1 MLQMMDG
8 HDMHQVFSIGNL
20 KEIFVKGGSME
31 ENNCVYF
38 FKNCPSQFLSHWSS
52 AEPVFCNEQFSFF
65 SLQKP
70 KQKPVLG
77 GNIQIL
83 LYVLEWYIKRFSHQA
98 TV

>member
-38 FKNCPSQFLSHWSS
+38 FKNCPSQFLSHWGS
-52 AEPVFCNEQFSFF
+52 AEPVFCSEQFSFF
-65 SLQKP
+65 PYKNRNKSLFWVGIFKF
-70 KQKPVLG
+70 
-77 GNIQIL
+77 
-83 LYVLEWYIKRFSHQA
+83 YCMF
-98 TV
+98 